1 MSKAT
6 TYTDNNKAVEVI
18 LEPGQSIY
26 AEPSAFCYS
35 DGFIEAKT
43 TTGGIMSAV
52 KKLVTKEK
60 LFQVLWTNNGS
71 RSGRIGFA
79 SPYLSTIEE
88 VEISPSYSL
97 IAQRGAWLA
106 SDPTVK
112 LDLTMNLGMSGFF
125 GGEGLIFQKF
135 TGSGRV
141 FITAGG
147 DLKAINLA
155 RDESLN
161 IDTGCIVGFAESV
174 KYEVKLAGGIFTS
187 IFGGEGLVL
196 AKLKGPG
203 IVILQTHPENVI
215 NRVVSSGSTHM
226 SSSSRSNIDLSNG
239 LQANELGAIARNL
252 FGDEGRGFVSRLS
265 NHRVGDRQ

>member
-1 MSKAT
+1 
-6 TYTDNNKAVEVI
+6 
-18 LEPGQSIY
+18 
-26 AEPSAFCYS
+26 
-35 DGFIEAKT
+35 
-43 TTGGIMSAV
+43 MSAV

-60 LFQVLWTNNGS
+60 LFQVLWTNNGNK
-71 RSGRIGFA
+71 RGRIGFA

-88 VEISPSYSL
+88 VQISPSYSL

-112 LDLTMNLGMSGFF
+112 LDITMNIGLSGFL
-125 GGEGLIFQKF
+125 GGEGIIFQKF
-135 TGSGRV
+135 TGNGRV

-147 DLKAINLA
+147 DLKAINLKEN
-155 RDESLN
+155 ESLN
-161 IDTGCIVGFAESV
+161 VDTGCIVGFAESV

-196 AKLKGPG
+196 AKLRGPG

-215 NRVVSSGSTHM
+215 NKVVSGSN
-226 SSSSRSNIDLSNG
+226 SRSMPSNNSAIDLSDG

-252 FGDEGRGFVSRLS
+252 FR
-265 NHRVGDRQ
+265 DRQ

>member
-1 MSKAT
+1 MAK
-6 TYTDNNKAVEVI
+6 YTDNNKGVEI
-18 LEPGQSIY
+18 TLEPGESIY

-35 DGFIEAKT
+35 DGFIKAKT

-71 RSGRIGFA
+71 KRGRIGFA

-88 VEISPSYSL
+88 VEVSPSYSL

-106 SDPTVK
+106 SDPSVK
-112 LDLTMNLGMSGFF
+112 LDVTMNLGMSGFL
-125 GGEGLIFQKF
+125 GGEGIIFQKF
-135 TGSGRV
+135 TGNGRV

-147 DLKAINLA
+147 DLKAINLE
-155 RDESLN
+155 RGETLN
-161 IDTGCIVGFAESV
+161 VDTGCIVGFAESV
-174 KYEVKLAGGIFTS
+174 KYEIKLAGGIFTS

-196 AKLKGPG
+196 ATLKGPG

-215 NRVVSSGSTHM
+215 NKVISSGSTQV
-226 SSSSRSNIDLSNG
+226 SSTSRSNIDLSDG
-239 LQANELGAIARNL
+239 LQANEIGAIARNF
-252 FGDEGRGFVSRLS
+252 FG
-265 NHRVGDRQ
+265 NRQQ

>member
-1 MSKAT
+1 MA
-6 TYTDNNKAVEVI
+6 TYTDNNKGVEII
-18 LEPGQSIY
+18 LQPGESIF

-43 TTGGIMSAV
+43 TTGGLMSAV

-60 LFQVLWTNNGS
+60 LFQVLWVNNGNKP
-71 RSGRIGFA
+71 GRIGFA
-79 SPYLSTIEE
+79 SPYISTIEE
-88 VEISPSYSL
+88 VEISPNYSL

-112 LDLTMNLGMSGFF
+112 LDVTMNLGLSGFL
-125 GGEGLIFQKF
+125 GGEGIIFQKF
-135 TGSGRV
+135 TGKGRV

-147 DLKAINLA
+147 DLKAINLE
-155 RDESLN
+155 RGESLSV
-161 IDTGCIVGFAESV
+161 DTGCIVGFAESV

-196 AKLKGPG
+196 AKLIGPG

-215 NRVVSSGSTHM
+215 NKVVSSGSGRA
-226 SSSSRSNIDLSNG
+226 SSNSSRIDLSDG
-239 LQANELGAIARNL
+239 LQADEIGTIARNL
-252 FGDEGRGFVSRLS
+252 FG
-265 NHRVGDRQ
+265 N

>member
-1 MSKAT
+1 MAI
-6 TYTDNNKAVEVI
+6 YTDNNKGVEI
-18 LEPGQSIY
+18 TLEPGESIY

-35 DGFIEAKT
+35 DGFIQAKT

-60 LFQVLWTNNGS
+60 LFQVRWTNNGS
-71 RSGRIGFA
+71 KPGRIGFA

-88 VEISPSYSL
+88 VQVSPSYSL

-106 SDPTVK
+106 SDPSVR
-112 LDLTMNLGMSGFF
+112 LDLTMNLGMSGFL
-125 GGEGLIFQKF
+125 GGEGIIFQKF
-135 TGSGRV
+135 TGNGRV

-147 DLKAINLA
+147 DLKAINLE

-161 IDTGCIVGFAESV
+161 VDTGCIVGFAESV
-174 KYEVKLAGGIFTS
+174 KYDIKLAGGIFTS

-196 AKLKGPG
+196 ATLKGPG

-215 NRVVSSGSTHM
+215 NKVISSGSTQ
-226 SSSSRSNIDLSNG
+226 SSTRFDSNIDLSDG
-239 LQANELGAIARNL
+239 LQADEIGAIARNF
-252 FGDEGRGFVSRLS
+252 FG
-265 NHRVGDRQ
+265 NRQ

>member
-1 MSKAT
+1 MAV
-6 TYTDNNKAVEVI
+6 YTDNNKGVEI
-18 LEPGQSIY
+18 TLKPGESIY

-60 LFQVLWTNNGS
+60 LFQVLWKNNGS
-71 RSGRIGFA
+71 KKGRIGFA

-88 VEISPSYSL
+88 VEVSPNYSL

-112 LDLTMNLGMSGFF
+112 LDLTMNLGLSGFL
-125 GGEGLIFQKF
+125 GGEGIIFQKF
-135 TGSGRV
+135 TGNGRV

-147 DLKAINLA
+147 DLKAINLEA
-155 RDESLN
+155 GETLN
-161 IDTGCIVGFAESV
+161 VDTGCIVGFAESV

-203 IVILQTHPENVI
+203 VVILQTHPENVI
-215 NRVVSSGSTHM
+215 NKVISSGSSSNSM
-226 SSSSRSNIDLSNG
+226 SANNSRIDLSDG
-239 LQANELGAIARNL
+239 LQADELGAIARS
-252 FGDEGRGFVSRLS
+252 FFS
-265 NHRVGDRQ
+265 DRS

>member
-1 MSKAT
+1 MT
-6 TYTDNNKAVEVI
+6 TYTDNNKGVEIV
-18 LEPGQSIY
+18 LQPGESIC

-35 DGFIEAKT
+35 DGFIQAKT

-52 KKLVTKEK
+52 KKLITKEK
-60 LFQVLWTNNGS
+60 LFQVLWTNNGIKA
-71 RSGRIGFA
+71 GRIGFA

-88 VEISPSYSL
+88 VEISPNYSL

-112 LDLTMNLGMSGFF
+112 LDITMNLGMSGFL
-125 GGEGLIFQKF
+125 GGEGIIFQKF
-135 TGSGRV
+135 TGNGRV

-147 DLKAINLA
+147 DLKAINL
-155 RDESLN
+155 EPGETLN
-161 IDTGCIVGFAESV
+161 VDTGCIVGFAESV

-196 AKLKGPG
+196 AVLRGPG

-215 NRVVSSGSTHM
+215 NRVVSSGST
-226 SSSSRSNIDLSNG
+226 STQSRSTNIDLSDG
-239 LQANELGAIARNL
+239 LQADELGQIARNL
-252 FGDEGRGFVSRLS
+252 FR
-265 NHRVGDRQ
+265 DR